1 MLTSKFESISMQENH
16 NFSLFYFELNDIVNS
31 SFNLGE
37 SIPDSKVVRK
47 ILRSLTKRFKLMVIV
62 IEENKDIDSMKIDEL
77 VGSIQTYKITLPNS
91 QRPKEFAFK
100 ASENEEKN

>member
-31 SFNLGE
+31 AFNLGE

-47 ILRSLTKRFKLMVIV
+47 ILRSLTKRFRLIVIV

-100 ASENEEKN
+100 ASENEEKT